1 MPLKRQMEAIMGK
14 LILCSGERTTRP
26 YGFPASGIRIYSIEE
41 LCYYLYQHVYMIEED
56 MLSEDLFD
64 WIGMELKLTER
75 AEKLKQLKRQ
85 KADVKTLVTV
95 ILCSA
100 DYYTEEEI
108 KAVLKILDTVIGMPS
123 IKRHWIKANYY
134 LKNGQYM
141 EAATEY
147 ERIISSRDAAELTPE
162 EYGDVYH
169 NLAVAKV
176 HMTGLNEASRL
187 FCYAYERNNKEESL
201 IQYLYTKKLCNNDSS
216 YEELI
221 SLYQISEEL
230 DQSVRDL
237 MQEKDQEIQN
247 SEQLQILEELKQ
259 LKCQESSDEF
269 YQLVDDMLEA
279 WKTKIRQM

>member
-1 MPLKRQMEAIMGK
+1 MGK

-41 LCYYLYQHVYMIEED
+41 LCYYLYHHVYMIEED

-64 WIGMELKLTER
+64 WIGTELKLAER
-75 AEKLKQLKRQ
+75 AEKLKLLKRQ
-85 KADVKTLVTV
+85 KADIKTLITV

-108 KAVLKILDTVIGMPS
+108 KAVLKILDTVIGMPV
-123 IKRHWIKANYY
+123 IKRHWIKANHY
-134 LKNGQYM
+134 LKNEQYM

-147 ERIISSRDAAELTPE
+147 ERIIASKDAAELTPE

-187 FCYAYERNNKEESL
+187 FCYAYERNNREESL
-201 IQYLYTKKLCNNDSS
+201 IQYLYTKKLCSNDNS
-216 YEELI
+216 YEDIITE
-221 SLYQISEEL
+221 YQINEEM
-230 DQSVRDL
+230 DQSV
-237 MQEKDQEIQN
+237 QAFIQQKEQEIQD
-247 SEQLQILEELKQ
+247 SDQLKKLEELKQ
-259 LKCQESSDEF
+259 IKSQGNREAF
-269 YQLVDDMLEA
+269 YQSVDKMLEA
-279 WKTKIRQM
+279 WKGKIRQM